1 MFVVLDGVDGCG
13 KTTQAARLVRT
24 LASETGG
31 EVLHLREP
39 GSTRLGEAIRGL
51 VLDPE
56 ADLSPA
62 VETLLFAA
70 ARRQMLD
77 EVVAPALARGAS
89 VVVERFHAS
98 TFAYQ
103 VAAGG
108 LAEGDVL
115 DLLERFAGSPR
126 PDLVLI
132 LDVPAEV
139 AASRASGRR
148 TSDRIEAKGL
158 DFQRRVADGFKR
170 YASLAERVVLVDA
183 RGAEEAV
190 AAAVLTEVRRAT

>member
-13 KTTQAARLVRT
+13 KTSQAARLVRT
-24 LASETGG
+24 LSTETRR
-31 EVLHLREP
+31 ETLHLREP
-39 GSTRLGEAIRGL
+39 GSTHLGEAIRTL

-56 ADLSPA
+56 EDLSPA

-77 EVVAPALARGAS
+77 EVVAPALERGAA

-108 LAEGDVL
+108 LAEADVL
-115 DLLERFAGSPR
+115 LLLERFAGSPR
-126 PDLVLI
+126 PDLVVI
-132 LDVPAEV
+132 LDVPPEIAG
-139 AASRASGRR
+139 ARASSRK

-158 DFQRRVADGFKR
+158 EFQRRVADGFRR
-170 YASLAERVVLVDA
+170 YASLEENVVLVDG
-183 RGAEEAV
+183 RGSEEAV
-190 AAAVLTEVRRAT
+190 AAAVLAEVRRAT

>member
-1 MFVVLDGVDGCG
+1 VFVVLDGVDGCG

-139 AASRASGRR
+139 AAARASARR

-190 AAAVLTEVRRAT
+190 AAAVLAEVRRAT